1 MSQVIVFFYQL
12 VSISQRVR
20 DVALLKAPIKIA
32 LVLFFYSSTALSM
45 MDPESCSSEQ
55 LDISTDSAIANIHA
69 QISGDLTLT
78 EEGFKLLLPSIYVE
92 MKRQEKKY
100 WFSSDEEKIP
110 AMKKDEFNS
119 LTGAW
124 SFLGEKNNMKE
135 LDTEKLH
142 ELYRKFITWKTPEE
156 AAEGV
161 FTLFQENGGNYYSRF
176 YSSIIWCYYLCTAWK
191 YQHLKSSDADS
202 HHKTKEL
209 VDKAL
214 VNFTTIVDAF
224 EAALTGYDPSR
235 TVFIDST
242 LKSGCKHSDPFLTLP
257 EILCAISPV
266 YPCPI
271 FQELSWKG
279 ERLGYNVKKL
289 NLEGEKNT
297 LTFSSFLKKS
307 LFFLLATYEM
317 KQMSYEA
324 YREEPAFLNLFLSEH
339 DKTGII
345 YEHMKSAAN
354 DDPVIASAQLMYN
367 YPIAL
372 WSDEIKTLEKRVADR
387 NYKEATLDDPL
398 PKYIVDHLA
407 KSLAETSLVVNNIN
421 HFIHFHLVEHR
432 NILQSEKD
440 ELKKTIS
447 AKSNG
452 QLYEKAK
459 LFFEW
464 TEKNEKARVSFRKA
478 SAILTTIRR
487 MDLVNYIKKEYPNL
501 FPDAK

>member
-1 MSQVIVFFYQL
+1 MLFCQL
-12 VSISQRVR
+12 VSISQRAR
-20 DVALLKAPIKIA
+20 DVALLKAPIKAPIKIA

-92 MKRQEKKY
+92 MKRQEKKH

-191 YQHLKSSDADS
+191 NQHRKLSDADS

-214 VNFTTIVDAF
+214 VNFTAIVDAF
-224 EAALTGYDPSR
+224 ETALTGYDPSR
-235 TVFIDST
+235 TVFVDST
-242 LKSGCKHSDPFLTLP
+242 LKSGCKHSNPFLTLP

-271 FQELSWKG
+271 FQGLSWKG
-279 ERLGYNVKKL
+279 ERLSYKVEKL
-289 NLEGEKNT
+289 NLEGEKST
-297 LTFSSFLKKS
+297 LTFSGFLKKS
-307 LFFLLATYEM
+307 LFILLETYEM
-317 KQMSYEA
+317 KKISHEVYQ
-324 YREEPAFLNLFLSEH
+324 EEPAFLNLFLSEH

-345 YEHMKSAAN
+345 YEHMKLAAN
-354 DDPVIASAQLMYN
+354 DDPVIASAHLMYN

-398 PKYIVDHLA
+398 PEHIVDYLTTC
-407 KSLAETSLVVNNIN
+407 LAEASRVVSTID
-421 HFIHFHLVEHR
+421 HFMHFYLVEHS
-432 NILQSEKD
+432 NILKSEQED
-440 ELKKTIS
+440 LKKTIS
-447 AKSNG
+447 AKANG
-452 QLYEKAK
+452 KLYEKAK

-464 TEKNEKARVSFRKA
+464 IEENEKARVSFRKA
-478 SAILTTIRR
+478 SAVLIKIKRR
-487 MDLVNYIKKEYPNL
+487 DLDKYIKTEYPNL